1 LTYGGDNVRLSTV
14 DPFAVLTMAPSTVLV
29 WTPREQAIAR
39 EAFERAQGRAVNALI
54 SKVQGHASGLGSV
67 DALWQL
73 HDFLSTQRHDM
84 EGRFDFRLEGL
95 LFVFASFVKD
105 GLLAVDELEGLEGEK
120 LAKIRAMALF

>member
-1 LTYGGDNVRLSTV
+1 
-14 DPFAVLTMAPSTVLV
+14 MAQSSVIV
-29 WTPREQAIAR
+29 WTPEEQAIAR
-39 EAFERAQGRAVNALI
+39 DAFDRAQGRAVSELI
-54 SKVQGHASGLGSV
+54 DKVKGHATGLASV

-95 LFVFASFVKD
+95 LFVFAGFVKD
-105 GLLAVDELEGLEGEK
+105 GLLAVEELDGLEAEK

>member
-1 LTYGGDNVRLSTV
+1 
-14 DPFAVLTMAPSTVLV
+14 MAPSTVLV

>member
-1 LTYGGDNVRLSTV
+1 
-14 DPFAVLTMAPSTVLV
+14 MAQSSVIV
-29 WTPREQAIAR
+29 WTPQEQSIAR
-39 EAFERAQGRAVNALI
+39 DAFERAQGRAVSELI
-54 SKVQGHASGLGSV
+54 RKVKGHASGVGTV
-67 DALWQL
+67 EALWQL

-105 GLLAVDELEGLEGEK
+105 GLLAVEELEGLATDK

>member
-1 LTYGGDNVRLSTV
+1 
-14 DPFAVLTMAPSTVLV
+14 MAPSTVLV
-29 WTPREQAIAR
+29 WTPQEQAIAR

-54 SKVQGHASGLGSV
+54 NKVQGHASGLGSV